1 MQKLDRRPYNSNS
14 QPSSHVPI
22 WATLLFVV
30 TMLAVY
36 FLAREVMV
44 YYDLGS
50 PILMVLKA

>member
-1 MQKLDRRPYNSNS
+1 MQKLDRPPHHSNS

-50 PILMVLKA
+50 PVLMVIRA

>member
-1 MQKLDRRPYNSNS
+1 MQKLDRRPHNSNS